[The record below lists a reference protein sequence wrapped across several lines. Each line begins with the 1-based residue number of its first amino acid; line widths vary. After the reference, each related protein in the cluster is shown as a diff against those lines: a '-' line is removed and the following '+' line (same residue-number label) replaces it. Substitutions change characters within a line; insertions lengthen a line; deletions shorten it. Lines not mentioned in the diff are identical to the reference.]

1 MVAHVPIIV
10 LIDGDCALCHATT
23 VWFARR
29 NRAGRLIFATNQGV
43 TAKIAQEPPGGDPD
57 TVVVWVG
64 SRRLTK
70 SDAILA
76 MLQAVGGVWAW
87 GAFLGQFC
95 PKAWRDGLYSVV
107 ARRRKKFGGSG
118 NACTLLSPFDLA
130 E

>member
-1 MVAHVPIIV
+1 MTADVPIIV

-29 NRAGRLIFATNQGV
+29 NQAECLIFATNQGV
-43 TAKIAQEPPGGDPD
+43 TAKIAQEPPGGNPD
-57 TVVVWVG
+57 TVVVWSG
-64 SRRLTK
+64 SKRLTK

-76 MLQAVGGVWAW
+76 MLRALGGVWAFY
-87 GAFLGQFC
+87 GALGRYC
-95 PKAWRDGLYSVV
+95 PKPWRDFVYSTV
-107 ARRRKKFGGSG
+107 ARNRKKFGSPG

>member
-1 MVAHVPIIV
+1 MPEHVPIIV

-29 NRAGRLIFATNQGV
+29 NSQGRLIFATNQGV

-57 TVVVWVG
+57 TVVVWLG
-64 SRRLTK
+64 SQRLTK

-76 MLQAVGGVWAW
+76 MLQALGGGWAW
-87 GAFLGQFC
+87 AGFLGRFC
-95 PKAWRDGLYSVV
+95 PQGWRDRLYASV
-107 ARRRKKFGGSG
+107 ARRRKNFGGSG
-118 NACTLLSPFDLA
+118 NVCTLLSPFDLA